1 MIEALMSIRYSKSP
15 AGHEEI
21 KNKALPLTRPGRNLL
36 LIIDAGKTDDEWLQL
51 VRGTTEG
58 DLQQLIDNGLLTAQ
72 VPATKTPV
80 SAGAPAPAP
89 SSGLPPMA
97 MIFEAMEYK
106 DLYDLLTKE
115 AKARLGMLKSYR
127 VILDVERCA
136 NVDEL
141 RAVALRF
148 IDQVRDAQGEG
159 AARLFCMQLGG
170 GAPR

>member
-1 MIEALMSIRYSKSP
+1 
-15 AGHEEI
+15 
-21 KNKALPLTRPGRNLL
+21 
-36 LIIDAGKTDDEWLQL
+36 
-51 VRGTTEG
+51 
-58 DLQQLIDNGLLTAQ
+58 
-72 VPATKTPV
+72 
-80 SAGAPAPAP
+80 
-89 SSGLPPMA
+89 
-97 MIFEAMEYK
+97 MEYK

-159 AARLFCMQLGG
+159 AAKLFCMQLGG